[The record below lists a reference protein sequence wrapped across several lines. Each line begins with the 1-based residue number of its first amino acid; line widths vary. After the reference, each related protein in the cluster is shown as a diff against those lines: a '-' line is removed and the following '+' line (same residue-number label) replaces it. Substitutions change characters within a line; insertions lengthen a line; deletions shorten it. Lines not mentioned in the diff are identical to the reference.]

1 MMLNSHNPDT
11 YTVTRTGSGL
21 KIEAGADTEH
31 SQDRLH
37 SAEEEGGVP
46 PDGGYG
52 WICVAC
58 VFWINA
64 HTWGINSVISFNYSV
79 CIWLPMRNC

>member
-1 MMLNSHNPDT
+1 MTLNTHNPDMCNVINT
-11 YTVTRTGSGL
+11 ESVL
-21 KIEAGADTEH
+21 KNETGADTEH
-31 SQDRLH
+31 TQDRPY
-37 SAEEEGGVP
+37 SAEGEVDVP

-64 HTWGINSVISFNYSV
+64 HTWGINSVTDFNYSV
-79 CIWLPMRNC
+79 CIRLLMRNC